1 MAGVTMFRQLSRLRG
16 VSLIF
21 LKEDSMQNLSGTG
34 VRA

>member
-21 LKEDSMQNLSGTG
+21 LKEDTMPEHQRIGA
-34 VRA
+34 RA